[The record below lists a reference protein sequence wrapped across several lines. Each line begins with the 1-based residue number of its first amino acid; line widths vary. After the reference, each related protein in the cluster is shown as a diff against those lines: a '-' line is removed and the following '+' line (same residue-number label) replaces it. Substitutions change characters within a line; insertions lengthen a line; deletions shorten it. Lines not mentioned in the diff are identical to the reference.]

1 MVGCGRGFNSMFSF
15 RSKLDIE
22 TFAFILSVDR
32 SNAVEICLNP
42 HTVYKNQ
49 PADSLVGQVMI
60 DDSSSSLL
68 TCSKQHCC
76 PKNGRHF
83 NYECNINN
91 PEDNEGLPRHQK
103 NVSELFQLD
112 RQFRLHTKV
121 PMNSNIFADG
131 NGSLEIQINC
141 VDTKHPLHF
150 TGQTVLINYAGMTN
164 LTSKGAVVLH
174 PSVGKCV
181 MKI

>member
-1 MVGCGRGFNSMFSF
+1 MFSF

-22 TFAFILSVDR
+22 TFPFFLSDDR
-32 SNAVEICLNP
+32 SNTVNICLNP

-91 PEDNEGLPRHQK
+91 PEDNEGRPRHQK
-103 NVSELFQLD
+103 NVSALFQLD
-112 RQFRLHTKV
+112 GQFRLRTRV
-121 PMNSNIFADG
+121 PMNSNFFADG
-131 NGSLEIQINC
+131 NGSLEINC

-150 TGQTVLINYAGMTN
+150 TGQTVMINYAGMTN
-164 LTSKGAVVLH
+164 LTSKGAAVLC
-174 PSVGKCV
+174 PSVGKCNT
-181 MKI
+181 KI